1 MKIRVLGLLMM
12 LGLAS
17 PFAAFAM
24 PYAGPYS
31 GPQQFQDPGSLL
43 RDRLDKLIGFLGQGS
58 AQGRDRQQLVA
69 FVESEVAPYFDFEYM
84 AQWVAGPMSR
94 SMSEEQ
100 ASALEDKLRSM
111 FLQAMV
117 KELSSYSHG
126 RIQYLRPRGNP
137 SRGEMRLGIRAFPY
151 GGQGY
156 PTQIDFRVYHSK
168 DGWKVFDVIAN
179 GQSVVAHY
187 RNYFA
192 QNAQW
197 QRPRPQRGFGPAV
210 YPIRNR

>member
-24 PYAGPYS
+24 PYAGPYP

-84 AQWVAGPMSR
+84 A
-94 SMSEEQ
+94 
-100 ASALEDKLRSM
+100 
-111 FLQAMV
+111 
-117 KELSSYSHG
+117 
-126 RIQYLRPRGNP
+126 
-137 SRGEMRLGIRAFPY
+137 
-151 GGQGY
+151 
-156 PTQIDFRVYHSK
+156 
-168 DGWKVFDVIAN
+168 
-179 GQSVVAHY
+179 
-187 RNYFA
+187 
-192 QNAQW
+192 
-197 QRPRPQRGFGPAV
+197 
-210 YPIRNR
+210 